1 MLAIAI
7 TPRDLAV
14 VGLAAG
20 VGYVVGLL
28 FRRTFP
34 KSNLPGPGAWTIV
47 GGLLGVWLAF
57 VGGTPGVGVIKTA
70 EELERTL
77 VREATPVVVYLYA
90 DWCPPCR
97 KLAPVVEDLQAE
109 WAGRVRF
116 FKVNVD
122 ESPDLAYQL
131 GVRGIPTL
139 VYFRDG
145 GEVNRTTGFLSKQ
158 QLSGQLEALC
168 R

>member
-1 MLAIAI
+1 MSLVGV
-7 TPRDLAV
+7 AV
-14 VGLAAG
+14 G
-20 VGYVVGLL
+20 VGYVAGLL
-28 FRRTFP
+28 LRRTFP
-34 KSNLPGPGAWTIV
+34 KPNLPSPVVWAVI

-57 VGGTPGVGVIKTA
+57 SGGSSSVGVIKTA
-70 EELERTL
+70 EELESAL
-77 VREATPVVVYLYA
+77 GREATPVVVDLYA
-90 DWCPPCR
+90 DRCPSCR
-97 KLAPVVEDLQAE
+97 KLAPVVEDLQTE

-116 FKVNVD
+116 FKVDVD
-122 ESPDLAYQL
+122 KSPDLAWQL

-145 GEVNRTTGFLSKQ
+145 EEVNRTVGFLSKQ